1 MKALFLFKTDKKNLI
16 INGFSSFYLNL
27 TQNKSDLKNTFFYIA
42 FLLLSVTFLVAQENK
57 KIIIENSDFVDMNQ
71 TEIPGA
77 IVFTGNV
84 RIIHNG
90 VKMFCN
96 KAYHFKDENYIKA
109 FGNVQMNQGDTITM
123 NSRYAEYNGDKE
135 LAFAT
140 GDVVLRSPESIL
152 TTDTVY
158 FDKKNQVASYNT
170 YGTIRNKEN
179 TLTSKSGRYY
189 VDQKKYK
196 FTTAVTVKN
205 PESTIKTNNLDYYE
219 NSGHA
224 YVFGPSTITSK
235 ENVIYTENGFYDT
248 TNDIGKL
255 SKNSKITLDNKII
268 EGDDLYYDKKKNFSR
283 GINNVKITDTIN
295 KVIAT
300 GHYAELYRNAATKKD
315 SMILTK
321 RALVKTLVEKDTMY
335 MHGKKIIVSGP
346 QDDRVIRAFN
356 NVRFYKTDMSGKC
369 DSLHSNNKTQLTK
382 LIGKPILWNNEN
394 QMTGDVMHLIG
405 NNKTQKLDSLKVL
418 NNAFIIQKDSLSKN
432 GYNQIKGQ
440 NLYGKFVDSKLKEV
454 DVVKNAEV
462 IYYMYNDANEFI
474 GINKTLCSKINLELE
489 ENKINSITFFTKTDS
504 NIYPEKEF
512 PENARKLKGFLW
524 RGDERIL
531 SKDDIFP
538 AEEIA
543 LDDKIQIEAKKKA
556 IEADIPMKILPET
569 LDFDENKK
577 AEEKKTAKKL
587 EVKKKTLIKQ

>member
-1 MKALFLFKTDKKNLI
+1 MLLNDKIFLI

-27 TQNKSDLKNTFFYIA
+27 AQNKSDLKNTFLYIA
-42 FLLLSVTFLVAQENK
+42 FLLLTTTFSTAQEKK

-90 VKMFCN
+90 VRMVCN
-96 KAYHFKDENYIKA
+96 KAYHFKDENYVKA

-140 GDVVLRSPESIL
+140 GDVVLRSPESTL

-158 FDKKNQVASYNT
+158 YDKKNQLASYNT

-179 TLTSKSGRYY
+179 TLRSKSGYY
-189 VDQKKYK
+189 FVDQKKYK
-196 FTTAVTVKN
+196 FTTAVTVTN

-268 EGDDLYYDKKKNFSR
+268 EGDDLYYDRKKNYSR

-321 RALVKTLVEKDTMY
+321 RALVKTLVEKDTLY

-346 QDDRVIRAFN
+346 QEDRVIRAFN
-356 NVRFYKTDMSGKC
+356 NVRFYKSDMSGKC

-382 LIGKPILWNNEN
+382 MIGKPILWNNEN
-394 QMTGDVMHLIG
+394 QMTGDIMHLIG
-405 NNKTQKLDSLKVL
+405 NNETQKLDSLKVL

-474 GINKTLCSKINLELE
+474 GINKTVCSKINLELE
-489 ENKINSITFFTKTDS
+489 ENKIDAITFFTKTDS
-504 NIYPEKEF
+504 HIYPEADF
-512 PENARKLKGFLW
+512 PENARKLRGFLW

-556 IEADIPMKILPET
+556 VAAEKPMEILPET
-569 LDFDENKK
+569 LEFDDNKK
-577 AEEKKTAKKL
+577 VEEKKTEKKATS
-587 EVKKKTLIKQ
+587 KKKTAPKK

>member
-543 LDDKIQIEAKKKA
+543 LGDKIQIEAKKKA

-569 LDFDENKK
+569 LDFDEIKK

>member
-1 MKALFLFKTDKKNLI
+1 MLT
-16 INGFSSFYLNL
+16 INFSS
-27 TQNKSDLKNTFFYIA
+27 
-42 FLLLSVTFLVAQENK
+42 AQEKK

-77 IVFTGNV
+77 TVFTGNV

-90 VKMFCN
+90 VKMYCN
-96 KAYHFKDENYIKA
+96 KAYHFKDENYVKA

-135 LAFAT
+135 FAFAT
-140 GDVVLRSPESIL
+140 GDVVLRSPESTL

-158 FDKKNQVASYNT
+158 FDKKNQEAFYNT

-179 TLTSKSGRYY
+179 TLRSKSGRYY
-189 VDQKKYK
+189 VNQKKYK
-196 FTTAVTVKN
+196 FTTAVTVTN
-205 PESTIKTNNLDYYE
+205 PESNIKTNNLDYYE

-224 YVFGPSTITSK
+224 YVFGPSTITNK
-235 ENVIYTENGFYDT
+235 GNIIYTENGFYDT
-248 TNDIGKL
+248 TNNIGKL

-268 EGDDLYYDKKKNFSR
+268 EGDDLYYDRKKNYSR

-321 RALVKTLVEKDTMY
+321 KALVKTLVEKDTMY

-346 QDDRVIRAFN
+346 QENRIIRAFN
-356 NVRFYKTDMSGKC
+356 NVRFYKSDMSGKC
-369 DSLHSNNKTQLTK
+369 DSLWSNNKTQLTK
-382 LIGKPILWNNEN
+382 LIGKPILWNNDN

-405 NNKTQKLDSLKVL
+405 NNKTEELDSLKVL

-432 GYNQIKGQ
+432 GYNQIKGV
-440 NLYGKFVDSKLKEV
+440 NLYGKFFGNKLKEV

-462 IYYMYNDANEFI
+462 IYYMYNDANEII
-474 GINKTLCSKINLELE
+474 GINKTVCSKINLELE
-489 ENKINSITFFTKTDS
+489 ENKIDAITFFTKTDS
-504 NIYPEKEF
+504 HIYPESEF
-512 PENARKLKGFLW
+512 PENARKLRGFVW
-524 RGDERIL
+524 RGNERIL

-538 AEEIA
+538 SEELA

-556 IEADIPMKILPET
+556 TVAEKPMEILPET
-569 LDFDENKK
+569 LELNENKK
-577 AEEKKTAKKL
+577 NVDKKMDKKT
-587 EVKKKTLIKQ
+587 ESKKKISPKKQ

>member
-1 MKALFLFKTDKKNLI
+1 M
-16 INGFSSFYLNL
+16 
-27 TQNKSDLKNTFFYIA
+27 
-42 FLLLSVTFLVAQENK
+42 AQEKK

-96 KAYHFKDENYIKA
+96 KAYHFKDENYVKA

-135 LAFAT
+135 FAFAT
-140 GDVVLRSPESIL
+140 GDVVLRSPESTL

-158 FDKKNQVASYNT
+158 FDKKNQEAFYNT

-179 TLTSKSGRYY
+179 TLRSKSGRYY

-196 FTTAVTVKN
+196 FTTAVTVTN

-268 EGDDLYYDKKKNFSR
+268 EGDDLFYDRKKNYSR

-321 RALVKTLVEKDTMY
+321 RALVKTLVEKDTLF

-346 QDDRVIRAFN
+346 QEDRVIRAFN
-356 NVRFYKTDMSGKC
+356 NVRFYKSDMSGKC

-382 LIGKPILWNNEN
+382 MIGKPILWNNEN

-474 GINKTLCSKINLELE
+474 GINKTVCSKINLELE
-489 ENKINSITFFTKTDS
+489 ANKISSITFFTKTDS
-504 NIYPEKEF
+504 FIYPEKDF
-512 PENARKLKGFLW
+512 PENARKLRGFLW

-531 SKDDIFP
+531 SKDDVFP

-556 IEADIPMKILPET
+556 IESEKPMEILPET
-569 LDFDENKK
+569 LEFDDNKK
-577 AEEKKTAKKL
+577 VEEKKTAKKL
-587 EVKKKTLIKQ
+587 EVKKVKSNK

>member
-1 MKALFLFKTDKKNLI
+1 
-16 INGFSSFYLNL
+16 
-27 TQNKSDLKNTFFYIA
+27 
-42 FLLLSVTFLVAQENK
+42 
-57 KIIIENSDFVDMNQ
+57 MNQ

-77 IVFTGNV
+77 IIFTGNV

-90 VKMFCN
+90 VRMFCN
-96 KAYHFKDENYIKA
+96 KAYHFKDENYVKA

-140 GDVVLRSPESIL
+140 GDVVLRSPESVL

-158 FDKKNQVASYNT
+158 FDKKNQLASYNT

-179 TLTSKSGRYY
+179 TLRSKSGRYY
-189 VDQKKYK
+189 VEQKKYK
-196 FTTAVTVKN
+196 FTTAVTVTN

-248 TNDIGKL
+248 TNDVGKL

-268 EGDDLYYDKKKNFSR
+268 EGDDLYYDRKKNYSR

-295 KVIAT
+295 NVIAT
-300 GHYAELYRNAATKKD
+300 GHYAELYRNAATEKD

-346 QDDRVIRAFN
+346 QEDRVIRAFN

-369 DSLHSNNKTQLTK
+369 DSLWSNNKSQLTK
-382 LIGKPILWNNEN
+382 LIGRPILWNNEN

-405 NNKTQKLDSLKVL
+405 NNKTEKLDSLKVL
-418 NNAFIIQKDSLSKN
+418 NNSFIIQKDSLSKN

-440 NLYGKFVDSKLKEV
+440 NLYGKFFNNKLKEV

-474 GINKTLCSKINLELE
+474 GINKTVCSKIHLELE

-504 NIYPEKEF
+504 HIYPEADF
-512 PENARKLKGFLW
+512 PENARKLRGFFW

-531 SKDDIFP
+531 SKEDVFP
-538 AEEIA
+538 EEEIA
-543 LDDKIQIEAKKKA
+543 LDNKIQIEAKKKVV
-556 IEADIPMKILPET
+556 EAEKPMEIQRET
-569 LDFDENKK
+569 LEYDSKNKPK
-577 AEEKKTAKKL
+577 EKKSDKKL
-587 EVKKKTLIKQ
+587 EVKKVKSNK

>member
-1 MKALFLFKTDKKNLI
+1 MLT
-16 INGFSSFYLNL
+16 INFSS
-27 TQNKSDLKNTFFYIA
+27 
-42 FLLLSVTFLVAQENK
+42 AQEKK

-77 IVFTGNV
+77 TVFTGNV

-90 VKMFCN
+90 VKMYCN
-96 KAYHFKDENYIKA
+96 KAYHFKDENYVKA

-140 GDVVLRSPESIL
+140 GDVILRSPESTL

-158 FDKKNQVASYNT
+158 FDKKNQEAFYNS

-179 TLTSKSGRYY
+179 TLKSKSGRYY

-196 FTTAVTVKN
+196 FTTAVTVTN
-205 PESTIKTNNLDYYE
+205 PESNIKTNNLDYYE

-224 YVFGPSTITSK
+224 YVFGPSTITNK
-235 ENVIYTENGFYDT
+235 GNVIYTENGFYDT
-248 TNDIGKL
+248 TNNIGKL
-255 SKNSKITLDNKII
+255 SKNSKISLDNKII
-268 EGDDLYYDKKKNFSR
+268 EGDDLYYDRNKNYSR

-295 KVIAT
+295 NVIAT

-321 RALVKTLVEKDTMY
+321 RALVKTLVEKDTLY

-346 QDDRVIRAFN
+346 QEDRVIRAFN
-356 NVRFYKTDMSGKC
+356 NVRFYKSDMSGKC

-382 LIGKPILWNNEN
+382 MIGKPILWNNEN
-394 QMTGDVMHLIG
+394 QMTGDIMHLIG
-405 NNKTQKLDSLKVL
+405 NNETQKLDSLKVL

-440 NLYGKFVDSKLKEV
+440 NLYGKFFEGKLKEV

-474 GINKTLCSKINLELE
+474 GINKTVCSKINLELE
-489 ENKINSITFFTKTDS
+489 ENKINAITFFKDTDS
-504 NIYPEKEF
+504 HIYPESEF
-512 PENARKLKGFLW
+512 PENARKLKGFNW

-531 SKDDIFP
+531 SKEDIFP
-538 AEEIA
+538 ADEIA

-556 IEADIPMKILPET
+556 LEAEKPMEILRET
-569 LDFDENKK
+569 LEFDDNKK
-577 AEEKKTAKKL
+577 AEEKKVEKNT
-587 EVKKKTLIKQ
+587 EVKKKTTPKKIIN

>member
-1 MKALFLFKTDKKNLI
+1 MLKTDKKILI
-16 INGFSSFYLNL
+16 KNRLSTFYLNL
-27 TQNKSDLKNTFFYIA
+27 AQNKSDLKNTFFYIA
-42 FLLLSVTFLVAQENK
+42 FLLLSVTFSVAQEKK

-96 KAYHFKDENYIKA
+96 KAYHFKDENYVKA

-140 GDVVLRSPESIL
+140 GDVVLRSPESTL

-158 FDKKNQVASYNT
+158 FDKKNQLASYNS

-179 TLTSKSGRYY
+179 TLRSKSGRYY

-196 FTTAVTVKN
+196 FTTAVTVTN

-248 TNDIGKL
+248 TNDVGKL
-255 SKNSKITLDNKII
+255 SKNSKIMLDNKII
-268 EGDDLYYDKKKNFSR
+268 EGDDLYYDRKKNYSR

-321 RALVKTLVEKDTMY
+321 RALVKTLVEKDTLY

-346 QDDRVIRAFN
+346 QEDRVIRAFN
-356 NVRFYKTDMSGKC
+356 NVRFYKSDMSGKC

-382 LIGKPILWNNEN
+382 MIGKPILWNNEN
-394 QMTGDVMHLIG
+394 QMTGDIMHLIG

-474 GINKTLCSKINLELE
+474 GINKTVCSKINLELE
-489 ENKINSITFFTKTDS
+489 ANKINSITFFTKTDS
-504 NIYPEKEF
+504 FIYPEKDF
-512 PENARKLKGFLW
+512 PENARKLRGFLW

-556 IEADIPMKILPET
+556 VAAEKPMEILPET
-569 LDFDENKK
+569 LEFDDNKK
-577 AEEKKTAKKL
+577 VEEKKTEKKATS
-587 EVKKKTLIKQ
+587 KKKTVKKQ

>member
-1 MKALFLFKTDKKNLI
+1 LKALFLFKTDKKNLI

-42 FLLLSVTFLVAQENK
+42 FLLLSVTFSVAQENK

-577 AEEKKTAKKL
+577 AEEKKTSKKL

>member
-1 MKALFLFKTDKKNLI
+1 MAQNKFALKKIILYTAFLFL
-16 INGFSSFYLNL
+16 L
-27 TQNKSDLKNTFFYIA
+27 TTKIT
-42 FLLLSVTFLVAQENK
+42 AQENK
-57 KIIIENSDFVDMNQ
+57 EIQIENSDFVDMNQ
-71 TEIPGA
+71 IEIPGA

-84 RIIHNG
+84 RVLHNG
-90 VKMFCN
+90 VRIKCN
-96 KAYHFKDENYIKA
+96 KAYHFKDEKYIKA
-109 FGNVQMNQGDTITM
+109 FGNVQINQGDSIFM
-123 NSRYAEYNGDKE
+123 DSRYAEYDGKSE
-135 LAFAT
+135 FAFAT
-140 GDVVLRSPESIL
+140 GDVVLRSPESTL

-158 FDKKNQVASYNT
+158 FDKKNQQAFYNT

-179 TLTSKSGRYY
+179 TLRSKSGRYY

-196 FTTAVTVKN
+196 FTTAVTVTN

-248 TNDIGKL
+248 TNDVGKL

-268 EGDDLYYDKKKNFSR
+268 EGDDLYYDRKKNYSR

-321 RALVKTLVEKDTMY
+321 RALVKTLVEKDTLF

-346 QDDRVIRAFN
+346 QEDRVIRAFN
-356 NVRFYKTDMSGKC
+356 NVRFYKSDMSGKC

-382 LIGKPILWNNEN
+382 MIGKPIIWNNEN
-394 QMTGDVMHLIG
+394 QMTGDIMHLIG

-440 NLYGKFVDSKLKEV
+440 NLYGKFVNSKLKEV

-474 GINKTLCSKINLELE
+474 GINKTVCSKINLELE
-489 ENKINSITFFTKTDS
+489 ENKIDAITFFTKTDS
-504 NIYPEKEF
+504 HIYPEADF
-512 PENARKLKGFLW
+512 PENARKLRGFFW

-531 SKDDIFP
+531 SKEDIFP

-543 LDDKIQIEAKKKA
+543 LDDKIQVEAKKRAFVSDK
-556 IEADIPMKILPET
+556 PMEILPET
-569 LDFDENKK
+569 LEFDDNKK
-577 AEEKKTAKKL
+577 AEEKKTAKKPA
-587 EVKKKTLIKQ
+587 VKKVKSIK

>member
-1 MKALFLFKTDKKNLI
+1 M
-16 INGFSSFYLNL
+16 
-27 TQNKSDLKNTFFYIA
+27 KNTFLYIA
-42 FLLLSVTFLVAQENK
+42 FLLLTITFSTAQEKK
-57 KIIIENSDFVDMNQ
+57 KILIENSDFVDMNQ

-96 KAYHFKDENYIKA
+96 KAYHFKDENYVKA

-140 GDVVLRSPESIL
+140 GDVVLRSPESTL

-158 FDKKNQVASYNT
+158 FDKKNQQAFYNT

-179 TLTSKSGRYY
+179 TLRSKSGRYF

-196 FTTAVTVKN
+196 FTTAVTVTN

-248 TNDIGKL
+248 TNNIGKL

-268 EGDDLYYDKKKNFSR
+268 EGDDLYYDRKKNYSR

-300 GHYAELYRNAATKKD
+300 GHYGELYRNAATKKD

-321 RALVKTLVEKDTMY
+321 RALVKTLVEKDTLY

-346 QDDRVIRAFN
+346 QEDRVIRAFN
-356 NVRFYKTDMSGKC
+356 NVRFYKSDMSGKC

-382 LIGKPILWNNEN
+382 MIGKPILWNNEN
-394 QMTGDVMHLIG
+394 QMTGDIMHLIG

-474 GINKTLCSKINLELE
+474 GINKTVCSKINLELE
-489 ENKINSITFFTKTDS
+489 ANKISAITFFTKTDS
-504 NIYPEKEF
+504 HIYPEADF
-512 PENARKLKGFLW
+512 PENARKLRGFLW

-531 SKDDIFP
+531 SKNDIFP

-556 IEADIPMKILPET
+556 IAAEIPMEIQKET
-569 LDFDENKK
+569 LEYDSNKKVEEKKATKK
-577 AEEKKTAKKL
+577 AES
-587 EVKKKTLIKQ
+587 KKKTTPKK

>member
-1 MKALFLFKTDKKNLI
+1 
-16 INGFSSFYLNL
+16 
-27 TQNKSDLKNTFFYIA
+27 
-42 FLLLSVTFLVAQENK
+42 
-57 KIIIENSDFVDMNQ
+57 MNQ

-96 KAYHFKDENYIKA
+96 KAYHFKDENYVKA

-135 LAFAT
+135 FAFAT
-140 GDVVLRSPESIL
+140 GDVVLRSPESTL

-158 FDKKNQVASYNT
+158 FDKKNQQAFYNS

-196 FTTAVTVKN
+196 FTTAVTVTN
-205 PESTIKTNNLDYYE
+205 PESTIKTNNLDFYE

-224 YVFGPSTITSK
+224 YVFGPSTIHNK
-235 ENVIYTENGFYDT
+235 GNVIYTENGFYDT
-248 TNDIGKL
+248 KNNISKL

-268 EGDDLYYDKKKNFSR
+268 EGDDLYYDRNKNYSR
-283 GINNVKITDTIN
+283 GINNVKITDTVN

-300 GHYAELYRNAATKKD
+300 GHYAELYRNAETKKD

-346 QDDRVIRAFN
+346 QEDRVIRAFN

-369 DSLHSNNKTQLTK
+369 DSLWSNNKSELTK
-382 LIGKPILWNNEN
+382 LIGRPILWNNDN

-405 NNKTQKLDSLKVL
+405 NNKTEQLDSLKVL

-440 NLYGKFVDSKLKEV
+440 NLYGKFQDNKLREV

-474 GINKTLCSKINLELE
+474 GINKTVCSKINLELE

-504 NIYPEKEF
+504 HIYPESEF
-512 PENARKLKGFLW
+512 PENARKLRGFNW

-531 SKDDIFP
+531 TKDDIFP
-538 AEEIA
+538 AEENE

-556 IEADIPMKILPET
+556 IEAEKPMEILPET
-569 LDFDENKK
+569 LEYDSKNKP
-577 AEEKKTAKKL
+577 EEKKLDNKP
-587 EVKKKTLIKQ
+587 EVKKKAIKKQ

>member
-1 MKALFLFKTDKKNLI
+1 MLFNDKILLI
-16 INGFSSFYLNL
+16 INSFSSFYLNL
-27 TQNKSDLKNTFFYIA
+27 AQNKIDLKNTFFFIA
-42 FLLLSVTFLVAQENK
+42 FLLLSVTFSKAQEKK

-96 KAYHFKDENYIKA
+96 KAYHFKDENYVKA

-135 LAFAT
+135 FAFAT
-140 GDVVLRSPESIL
+140 GDVVLRSPESTL

-158 FDKKNQVASYNT
+158 FDKKNQQASYNT
-170 YGTIRNKEN
+170 YGTIQNKEN
-179 TLTSKSGRYY
+179 TLRSKSGRYY

-196 FTTAVTVKN
+196 FTTAVTVTN

-248 TNDIGKL
+248 TNDVGKL

-268 EGDDLYYDKKKNFSR
+268 EGDDLFYDRKKNYSR

-295 KVIAT
+295 NVIAT

-321 RALVKTLVEKDTMY
+321 RALVKTLVEKDTMF

-346 QDDRVIRAFN
+346 QQDRVIRAFN

-369 DSLHSNNKTQLTK
+369 DSLWSNNKSQLTK
-382 LIGKPILWNNEN
+382 LIGRPILWNNEN

-405 NNKTQKLDSLKVL
+405 NNKTQQLDSLKVL

-440 NLYGKFVDSKLKEV
+440 NLYGKFFDNKLKEV

-474 GINKTLCSKINLELE
+474 GINKTVCSKINLELE

-504 NIYPEKEF
+504 HIYPEGEF
-512 PENARKLKGFLW
+512 PENARKLRGFLW

-538 AEEIA
+538 ADEIA

-556 IEADIPMKILPET
+556 VEAEKPMKIQKET
-569 LDFDENKK
+569 LEYDSKNKK
-577 AEEKKTAKKL
+577 EEKKSDKKL
-587 EVKKKTLIKQ
+587 EAKKVKSNK

>member
-1 MKALFLFKTDKKNLI
+1 M
-16 INGFSSFYLNL
+16 
-27 TQNKSDLKNTFFYIA
+27 KNTFFYIV
-42 FLLLSVTFLVAQENK
+42 FLLLTINFSSAQEKK

-77 IVFTGNV
+77 TVFTGNV

-90 VKMFCN
+90 VKMYCN
-96 KAYHFKDENYIKA
+96 KAYHFKDENYVKA

-140 GDVVLRSPESIL
+140 GDVVLRSPESTL

-158 FDKKNQVASYNT
+158 FDKKNQEAFYNS

-179 TLTSKSGRYY
+179 TLKSKSGRYY

-196 FTTAVTVKN
+196 FTTAVTVTN
-205 PESTIKTNNLDYYE
+205 PESNIKTNNLDYYE

-224 YVFGPSTITSK
+224 YVFGPSTITNK
-235 ENVIYTENGFYDT
+235 GNVIYTENGFYDT
-248 TNDIGKL
+248 TNNIGKL

-268 EGDDLYYDKKKNFSR
+268 EGDDLYYDRNKNYSR

-295 KVIAT
+295 NVIAT

-321 RALVKTLVEKDTMY
+321 RALVKTLVEKDTLY

-346 QDDRVIRAFN
+346 QEDRVIRAFN
-356 NVRFYKTDMSGKC
+356 NVRFYKSDMSGKC

-382 LIGKPILWNNEN
+382 MIGKPILWNNEN
-394 QMTGDVMHLIG
+394 QMTGDIMHLIG
-405 NNKTQKLDSLKVL
+405 NNETQKLDSLKVL

-440 NLYGKFVDSKLKEV
+440 NLYGKFFEGKLKEV

-474 GINKTLCSKINLELE
+474 GINKTVCSKINLELE

-504 NIYPEKEF
+504 HIYPEADF
-512 PENARKLKGFLW
+512 PENARKLRGFLW

-543 LDDKIQIEAKKKA
+543 IDDKIQIEAKKKA
-556 IEADIPMKILPET
+556 LEAEKPMEILRET
-569 LDFDENKK
+569 LEFDDNKK
-577 AEEKKTAKKL
+577 AEEKKSDKKPEAKK
-587 EVKKKTLIKQ
+587 VKSNKE

>member
-1 MKALFLFKTDKKNLI
+1 MLT
-16 INGFSSFYLNL
+16 INFSS
-27 TQNKSDLKNTFFYIA
+27 
-42 FLLLSVTFLVAQENK
+42 AQEKK

-77 IVFTGNV
+77 TVFTGNV

-90 VKMFCN
+90 VKMYCN
-96 KAYHFKDENYIKA
+96 KAYHFKDENYVKA

-140 GDVVLRSPESIL
+140 GDVILRSPESTL

-158 FDKKNQVASYNT
+158 FDKKNQEAFYNS

-179 TLTSKSGRYY
+179 TLKSKSGRYY

-196 FTTAVTVKN
+196 FTTAVTVTN
-205 PESTIKTNNLDYYE
+205 PESNIKTNNLDYYE

-224 YVFGPSTITSK
+224 YVFGPSTITNK
-235 ENVIYTENGFYDT
+235 GNVIYTENGFYDT
-248 TNDIGKL
+248 TNNIGKL

-268 EGDDLYYDKKKNFSR
+268 EGDDLYYDRNKNYSR

-295 KVIAT
+295 NVIAT

-321 RALVKTLVEKDTMY
+321 RALVKTLVEKDTLY

-346 QDDRVIRAFN
+346 QEDRVIRAFN
-356 NVRFYKTDMSGKC
+356 NVRFYKSDMSGKC

-382 LIGKPILWNNEN
+382 MIGKPILWNNEN
-394 QMTGDVMHLIG
+394 QMTGDIMHLIG
-405 NNKTQKLDSLKVL
+405 NNETQKLDSLKVL

-440 NLYGKFVDSKLKEV
+440 NLYGKFFEGKLKEV

-474 GINKTLCSKINLELE
+474 GINKTVCSKINLELE
-489 ENKINSITFFTKTDS
+489 ENKINAITFFKDTDS
-504 NIYPEKEF
+504 HIYPESEF
-512 PENARKLKGFLW
+512 PENARKLKGFNW

-531 SKDDIFP
+531 SKEDIFP
-538 AEEIA
+538 SDEIA

-556 IEADIPMKILPET
+556 LEAEKPMEILRET
-569 LDFDENKK
+569 LEFDDNKK
-577 AEEKKTAKKL
+577 AEEKKVEKNT
-587 EVKKKTLIKQ
+587 EVKKKTTPKKIIN